1 MGGIF
6 NYDGPLFRF
15 LDKAVN
21 IVIINLL
28 FLVCSIPVFTI
39 GASATALYYMAM
51 KLSAGEEGYIL
62 QGFFKSFKENFRQA
76 TIIWMIMLLIA
87 VILRVDFYAVN
98 SIGAGP
104 LSAIFRVGLI
114 ALFVVWLIELS
125 YVFPLLSRFQNTVK
139 GTMKNAVAMAVGS
152 LPMTA
157 VIFLI
162 WAAAGFVEYLFFWR
176 AVPIIFL
183 VGFSLPAYLSSF
195 IFRKVFDKYSAEE

>member
-28 FLVCSIPVFTI
+28 FLICSIPVFTI
-39 GASATALYYMAM
+39 GASMTALYYMAM

-62 QGFFKSFKENFRQA
+62 QGFFKSFKENFKQS

-87 VILRVDFYAVN
+87 VIFRVDFYAVN
-98 SIGAGP
+98 SIGSGAF
-104 LSAIFRVGLI
+104 SAVFRVGLI
-114 ALFVVWLIELS
+114 ILFLVWLLELS
-125 YVFPLLSRFQNTVK
+125 YVFPLLARFQNTVK
-139 GTMKNAVAMAVGS
+139 GTMKNALAMAVGS

-162 WAAAGFVEYLFFWR
+162 WAAAGFAVYVFFWR
-176 AVPIIFL
+176 AVPIIIL

-195 IFRKVFDKYSAEE
+195 IFRRVFDKYSN